1 MRTDQKSFSTRLAA
15 ALMAGTLAV
24 GIIGTSA
31 FATSSETKTSTPIT
45 SITVNKKVTTDG
57 NTYAPNTT
65 FTFTVENGEAGSYD
79 GNPVYAGVD
88 GGLKAG
94 DGAVFSPEK
103 QGMTTVAGSYTAT
116 GALVTDASK
125 FDRAGI
131 YHYTVKEATNNY
143 EGIVTDSTVYDVYVY
158 VYTNANDSLY
168 VGDVVSTKTVDKKA
182 VKSDLAFVNNYGE
195 GENDSTHDITIK
207 KIITGNQAKKS
218 DTFTVT
224 VAVSGATGEKY
235 KVVLNEGTAAET
247 TDSITSGSSKSF
259 AVTNNTT
266 IRVYGLT
273 ESDTVTVT
281 EADNS
286 EGYVATYSKV
296 KSNTGEE
303 YSEKTINAGVNV
315 KQDASKAEV
324 TNTKN
329 ATTPTGIVM
338 NYGPYILMI
347 AFAGSMAVLFFR
359 RKNHKEA

>member
-1 MRTDQKSFSTRLAA
+1 MRTDKKSFSTRLAA

-24 GIIGTSA
+24 GMIGTSA
-31 FATSSETKTSTPIT
+31 FATGTETKTPTPIT

-65 FTFTVENGEAGSYD
+65 FTFTVENGAAGSYD
-79 GNPVYAGVD
+79 GNTVYAGVTD
-88 GGLKAG
+88 GLKAG
-94 DGAVFSPEK
+94 EGAVFSPEK
-103 QGMTTVAGSYTAT
+103 QGMTTVAASYNAT
-116 GALVTDASK
+116 GTLVTDASK
-125 FDRAGI
+125 FSRAGV
-131 YHYTVKEATNNY
+131 YHYIVKEAANNY
-143 EGIVTDSTVYDVYVY
+143 EGVVTDSTVYDVYVY
-158 VYTNANDSLY
+158 VYTNENGTLY
-168 VGDVVSTKTVDKKA
+168 VGDVVSIKTVDKEA

-207 KIITGNQAKKS
+207 KIITGNQAKKD

-224 VAVSGATGEKY
+224 VSVSGAAGEKY
-235 KVVLNEGTAAET
+235 KVVLNEGTTGAT
-247 TDSITSGSSKSF
+247 TDSITSGESKNF
-259 AVTNNTT
+259 TVTNDTT
-266 IRVYGLT
+266 IRIYGLT

-296 KSNTGEE
+296 KKSSGEE

-315 KQDASKAEV
+315 KHDASKAEV

-329 ATTPTGIVM
+329 ASTPTGIVM

-347 AFAGSMAVLFFR
+347 AFAGSMAVFFFR